1 MFYNFKLF
9 YFICR
14 RFKEHTEQRRN
25 ITYAQQVPWL
35 ALRLWKR
42 SAMDFAQLQE
52 RGGGRHAANA
62 LGWIQPG
69 ELYWH
74 PIFFAHFNL
83 TLDWY
88 VQNSLHH
95 QGIKWGKFLFFFHYL
110 GNIKKTKKRRE
121 GEKRPEPVTV
131 VGGVTK
137 KPSTKLS
144 TVIIT
149 TDQIPVVLSKWRGD

>member
-1 MFYNFKLF
+1 M
-9 YFICR
+9 
-14 RFKEHTEQRRN
+14 
-25 ITYAQQVPWL
+25 QQM
-35 ALRLWKR
+35 LWDGF
-42 SAMDFAQLQE
+42 SLVSFT
-52 RGGGRHAANA
+52 GT
-62 LGWIQPG
+62 P
-69 ELYWH
+69 
-74 PIFFAHFNL
+74 FFLHIL
-83 TLDWY
+83 TLLWTDMCKTLY
-88 VQNSLHH
+88 IIKASNGENS
-95 QGIKWGKFLFFFHYL
+95 FFFFHYL